1 MSKRKQFV
9 SIVCLVAMAVMS
21 VFGFFAVSNTETVSA
36 DTVTLTETESSVTDV
51 FVLSGFLWFKIP
63 ESDYADAGNS
73 YSITTDYLSQ
83 FVDSFSTKIL
93 IDDVALSSLSSFS
106 DKDPYLNLW
115 QKVTPSFAFVCSAPS
130 SKITVKAGAKFP
142 SYAYINDLAN
152 GGTGENKA
160 VYVTQQDVTFVKQG
174 DGWVN
179 QANIVTLTETEATV
193 TNVGVYLDF
202 SFLWFQIP
210 ESDYENAGDSYSIKN
225 SLEESQA
232 GVTQTKYIS
241 VLSQFNDALFGKI
254 EVDGN
259 LLSDYISDFSGRDPY
274 FNLWNQINPSFSF
287 ALSSQAK
294 STVIVHEGAKFPSY
308 AYINDLANGG
318 TGENKAVYVIKENAY
333 FVGKDGTWTTVTKQ
347 EYYNAEVLSFA
358 TASKSDSSYATVSLV
373 GGKYGSAETD
383 LSSYTEKLNALNTTS
398 YIKINDVK
406 LSEHTSYSGKTLAE
420 LNPYFNYNGT
430 TGFSLGIEVSTSD
443 TVTFM
448 QGCQIPNEGFIAGTG
463 LCNTVKKD
471 VTFIYNSEKSAW
483 QEYIPEQD
491 LTSLFAEARKVGWED
506 GVKVEIDVNYQFDDV
521 GNGAFLVDSVGSEK
535 GLLDYITVNG
545 KSVNQINSENSSN
558 TYTFT
563 TFPGSVGGRYAT
575 ATYVLMTNIGATGN
589 RINLYIHKDYY
600 KTLTDVVVGVSKDF
614 VFYDGATNFTVTK
627 AVTFKEIYGS
637 FINTEDIKGE
647 KDITATVNAA
657 KTEIRPDGSVS
668 IRVDL
673 STVNLTN
680 IGYGVNNI
688 NAASVFDY
696 VKVNGK
702 TLSEINSATDTSA
715 YDWNIGKPF
724 SDGADYHKAINV
736 YFTAGFMNLRIHP
749 EYVKTVIGDAAIN
762 VSVNVGF
769 KLFDTDD
776 GYEYVLS
783 AATEGR
789 GLAAR
794 YTLTVQSGETVLG
807 EEKLIA
813 GSKINLTNYTPV
825 KDYYDLVGYTD
836 VDGNDVAS
844 VMPESNYTVKAKFN
858 PTVYTVTFK
867 NGNTTVDKLTYTV
880 ENAEITAPSLP
891 EADEHHT
898 AEWETYVLDGGNKT
912 VNLQLV
918 AKIYTVTFKNGD
930 TVVATVN
937 YTVDDI
943 DIIVPEVPVK
953 EGYKGGWNFY
963 TLDGGNKTV
972 NAVYEEILT
981 PATENGGC
989 SSGIDGA
996 FIVGISSLMLAV
1008 FVLTKKLRRANS
1020 K

>member
-9 SIVCLVAMAVMS
+9 SIVCLVAMAITS
-21 VFGFFAVSNTETVSA
+21 IFGFFTVSNVKTVSA
-36 DTVTLTETESSVTDV
+36 DTITLTEADASVTDV
-51 FVLSGFLWFKIP
+51 YVFYGFLWFKIP
-63 ESDYADAGNS
+63 ESDYADAGYS
-73 YSITTDYLSQ
+73 YSIKNNLEEWQEGVEQTKYVEVLSQ
-83 FVDSFSTKIL
+83 FVDGFSTKIL
-93 IDDVALSSLSSFS
+93 IDDVALSSFASFLN
-106 DKDPYLNLW
+106 KDPYFNLF
-115 QKVTPSFAFVCSAPS
+115 QKVMPSFAFVCSAPS
-130 SKITVKAGAKFP
+130 SKIIVKAGAKFP
-142 SYAYINDLAN
+142 SYAYVKDIVD
-152 GGTGENKA
+152 GGTG
-160 VYVTQQDVTFVKQG
+160 
-174 DGWVN
+174 DGK
-179 QANIVTLTETEATV
+179 
-193 TNVGVYLDF
+193 
-202 SFLWFQIP
+202 P
-210 ESDYENAGDSYSIKN
+210 
-225 SLEESQA
+225 
-232 GVTQTKYIS
+232 
-241 VLSQFNDALFGKI
+241 
-254 EVDGN
+254 
-259 LLSDYISDFSGRDPY
+259 
-274 FNLWNQINPSFSF
+274 
-287 ALSSQAK
+287 
-294 STVIVHEGAKFPSY
+294 
-308 AYINDLANGG
+308 
-318 TGENKAVYVIKENAY
+318 VYVIKENTY
-333 FVGKDGTWTTVTKQ
+333 FVYKDEKWTGVTEK
-347 EYYNAEVLSFA
+347 EYYNAEISSFV
-358 TASKSDSSYATVSLV
+358 SGSSRAAVSLV
-373 GGKYGSAETD
+373 GGKYGSVEAN

-398 YIKINDVK
+398 YIKINGVK
-406 LSEHTSYSGKTLAE
+406 LSEHDSYGGKTLTE

-430 TGFSLGIEVSTSD
+430 AGFSLGIEVSTSD

-463 LCNTVKKD
+463 LCNMVKKD
-471 VTFIYNSEKSAW
+471 VTLIYNSEKSAW

-491 LTSLFAEARKVGWED
+491 LTTLFTEVRKVGWED

-558 TYTFT
+558 SYTFK
-563 TFPGSVGGRYAT
+563 TFPGSSGGRYAT
-575 ATYVLMTNIGATGN
+575 ATYVLMTNIGTTGN
-589 RINLYIHKDYY
+589 RINLYIHGDYY
-600 KTLTDVVVGVSKDF
+600 KALTDLVVGVSEDF
-614 VFYDGATNFTVTK
+614 IYNDGATDFTVTK
-627 AVTFKEIYGS
+627 AVTFKEIYGL
-637 FINTEDIKGE
+637 FINTENIKGK

-688 NAASVFDY
+688 NASSVFDY

-715 YDWNIGKPF
+715 YDWSIGKPF

-749 EYVKTVIGDAAIN
+749 EYFKTIIGDAAIN

-783 AATEGR
+783 SATEGCT
-789 GLAAR
+789 LATR
-794 YTLTVQSGETVLG
+794 YTLTVKSGETVLG

-825 KDYYDLVGYTD
+825 KDYYNFVGYTD
-836 VDGNDVAS
+836 VDGNAVAL
-844 VMPESNYTVKAKFN
+844 VMPENNYTVKAKFN
-858 PTVYTVTFK
+858 PIVYTVAFK
-867 NGNTTVDKLTYTV
+867 NGDTTVDTLTYTV
-880 ENAEITAPSLP
+880 ENTEITAPSVP
-891 EADEHHT
+891 VVDDHHT
-898 AEWETYVLDGGNKT
+898 AEWETCILDGGNKI

-937 YTVDDI
+937 YTVDDT
-943 DIIVPEVPVK
+943 DITVPEVPVK
-953 EGYKGGWNFY
+953 EGYKGGWDFY
-963 TLDGGNKTV
+963 TLDGGSKTV

-981 PATENGGC
+981 LAIENGGC

-996 FIVGISSLMLAV
+996 SIVGISSFMLAV